1 MFDHVRQAV
10 ENGEVLP
17 EKGTQGDSDK
27 PLVKDKYAAE
37 RRRAKT
43 LLSIAYGKTA
53 HGLAKDWGVSQQG
66 GPVDVKSLV

>member
-10 ENGEVLP
+10 ENGEVLL

-37 RRRAKT
+37 RRRA
-43 LLSIAYGKTA
+43 
-53 HGLAKDWGVSQQG
+53 
-66 GPVDVKSLV
+66 